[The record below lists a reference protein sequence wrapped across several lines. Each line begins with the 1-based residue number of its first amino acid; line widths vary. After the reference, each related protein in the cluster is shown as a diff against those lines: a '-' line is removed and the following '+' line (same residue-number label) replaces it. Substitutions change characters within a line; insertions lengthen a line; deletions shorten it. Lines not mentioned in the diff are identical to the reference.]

1 MDTTILIYT
10 FKALHIIGFVTWFA
24 GLFYL
29 ARIFVY
35 HVEANDRPEIECN
48 ILQSQYNIMAS
59 RLYKIITNPA
69 MMITWT
75 FGLGMIVLNPDYLN
89 PKVSGGW
96 LHVKL
101 LLVVLLTVYHVYC
114 KRIIKKLEEG
124 KPTLNPFQ
132 FRLFN
137 EIPSLFLV
145 AIVLLAVLTRQKLM
159 PVSYVFIIILIFGGL
174 MYMGAKAYQKRR
186 LG

>member
-1 MDTTILIYT
+1 METTLIYT
-10 FKALHIIGFVTWFA
+10 FKSLHIIGFVTWFA

-35 HVEANDRPEIECN
+35 HVEANDKPEIERN
-48 ILQSQYNIMAS
+48 ILQAQYNIMAS

-75 FGLGMIVLNPDYLN
+75 FGIAMLVMNPVYL
-89 PKVSGGW
+89 KGGW
-96 LHVKL
+96 LHAKL
-101 LLVVLLTVYHVYC
+101 LLVFLLSGYHGYC
-114 KRIIKKLEEG
+114 KGIIKKLEAG
-124 KPTLNPFQ
+124 KPTLTPFQ

-145 AIVLLAVLTRQKLM
+145 AIVLLAVLSRQALL
-159 PVSYVFIIILIFGGL
+159 SIHWVFLITTIFGAL
-174 MYMGAKAYQKRR
+174 VYMGAKAYQKKR
-186 LG
+186 LKK

>member
-1 MDTTILIYT
+1 MDTTLIYT

-35 HVEANDRPEIECN
+35 HVEANDKPETERN
-48 ILQSQYNIMAS
+48 ILQAQYNIMAS

-75 FGLGMIVLNPDYLN
+75 FGIAMLVMNPEYL
-89 PKVSGGW
+89 KGGW
-96 LHVKL
+96 LHAKL
-101 LLVVLLTVYHVYC
+101 LLVFLLSGYHGYC
-114 KRIIKKLEEG
+114 KGIIKKLKEG

-145 AIVLLAVLTRQKLM
+145 AIVLLAVLSRQALM
-159 PVSYVFIIILIFGGL
+159 PIHYVFLVVAVFGAL
-174 MYMGAKAYQKRR
+174 MYMGAKAYQKKR
-186 LG
+186 LDK